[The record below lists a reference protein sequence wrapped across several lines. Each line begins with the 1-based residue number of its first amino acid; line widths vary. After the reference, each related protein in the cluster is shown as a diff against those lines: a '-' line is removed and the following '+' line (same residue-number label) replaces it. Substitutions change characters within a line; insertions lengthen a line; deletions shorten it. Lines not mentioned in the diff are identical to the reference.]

1 MHILQLILTALILMI
16 LFGLI
21 NLMMNY
27 ISRRDGELIVPF
39 RKKLWLIPL
48 LSAFII
54 MPLELFSMLYAQW
67 FPMPDPSR
75 TGETLAYDGQG
86 VLLGFSL
93 FVLVGFLIFEGLIH
107 PLVIALLR
115 LLLRKDTS
123 IYMKQAVTVVTDTML
138 LYIASLIVPAIPVEG
153 WLQSLVIAVFFHLIE
168 WILIGVQ
175 AWMQQRKRTRAESAG

>member
-1 MHILQLILTALILMI
+1 MHTMQIILSALILMI

-27 ISRRDGELIVPF
+27 ISRRDGEPIVPL

-54 MPLELFSMLYAQW
+54 IPLELFAMLYARW
-67 FPMPDPSR
+67 FPLSDPSGS
-75 TGETLAYDGQG
+75 GEFLAYDAQG
-86 VLLGFSL
+86 VWLGFSL
-93 FVLVGFLIFEGLIH
+93 TILIGFLIFEGILH
-107 PLVIALLR
+107 PLVITLLR

-123 IYMKQAVTVVTDTML
+123 IYIKQAVTVVTDTVL
-138 LYIASLIVPAIPVEG
+138 LYIVSLIVPGIPVGG
-153 WLQSLVIAVFFHLIE
+153 WLQALLIALFYHLIE

-175 AWMQQRKRTRAESAG
+175 TWVQQRKRIRAEST